1 MFVILPPAFI
11 RTATSGM
18 HDREGARVSDYASE
32 EEARNGSFF
41 GIGIILLTLLST
53 KSNMFGHTL
62 PSDSIDV

>member
-1 MFVILPPAFI
+1 
-11 RTATSGM
+11 M
-18 HDREGARVSDYASE
+18 HDREGARVSDYASEE